1 MGVGLIVWHFTGD
14 LRQSAAGL
22 LHDAATPAFAHVVDF
37 LHGDHLHQES
47 TEARTAELIET
58 SPELQALL
66 KEYGLTTEDVADY
79 HRYPIADNDSPQ
91 LSADRLEYTLGDLRC
106 YGFAGRT
113 PSVYSTK
120 ISPSGGTSP
129 AGRSWPSARGRPPA
143 PSHRHR
149 SRPPGSMWRTRT
161 ASPWQALA
169 DLLRDAVNRQV
180 LTEDDLYRTESFVIQ
195 KLEADPASARRWRRF
210 RRFCR
215 VERSAERPE
224 NGLWFRIPAKLRY
237 IDPLVAGLGRVS
249 RLDAGVRQ
257 AQEAFL
263 ATDFACWIGVP
274 EETAG
279 END

>member
-1 MGVGLIVWHFTGD
+1 M
-14 LRQSAAGL
+14 
-22 LHDAATPAFAHVVDF
+22 
-37 LHGDHLHQES
+37 
-47 TEARTAELIET
+47 
-58 SPELQALL
+58 
-66 KEYGLTTEDVADY
+66 
-79 HRYPIADNDSPQ
+79 
-91 LSADRLEYTLGDLRC
+91 
-106 YGFAGRT
+106 
-113 PSVYSTK
+113 
-120 ISPSGGTSP
+120 
-129 AGRSWPSARGRPPA
+129 
-143 PSHRHR
+143 
-149 SRPPGSMWRTRT
+149 
-161 ASPWQALA
+161 QALA
-169 DLLRDAVNRQV
+169 DLLRAAVNRQV